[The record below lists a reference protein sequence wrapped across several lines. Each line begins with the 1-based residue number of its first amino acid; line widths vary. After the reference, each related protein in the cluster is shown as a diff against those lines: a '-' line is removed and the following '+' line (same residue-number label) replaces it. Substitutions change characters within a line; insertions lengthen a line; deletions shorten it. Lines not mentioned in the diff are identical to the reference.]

1 MLRISQL
8 QGVWPVVD
16 KIDPMLRRLLES
28 PVERGSAPTVDV
40 IVAVSSPPSEADLQ
54 ALRDRGLAVRS
65 VIGDVLTGSAP
76 LSAVP
81 RIAEHEAIVRIE
93 ASTPLYPEAR

>member
-1 MLRISQL
+1 MA
-8 QGVWPVVD
+8 D
-16 KIDPMLRRLLES
+16 KLDPTLRRLLDSSDEG
-28 PVERGSAPTVDV
+28 ERVRRVDV

-54 ALRDRGLAVRS
+54 TLRDCGLAVRS

-81 RIAEHEAIVRIE
+81 RIAAHEAIVKIE
-93 ASTPLYPEAR
+93 ASTPLYPEGR